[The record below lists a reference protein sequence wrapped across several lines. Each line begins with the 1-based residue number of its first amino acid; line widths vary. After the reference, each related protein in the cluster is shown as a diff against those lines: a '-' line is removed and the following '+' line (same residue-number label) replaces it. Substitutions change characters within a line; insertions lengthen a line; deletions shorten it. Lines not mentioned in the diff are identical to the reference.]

1 MKNIFKL
8 RTLMFML
15 VFIMVC
21 TQCSFAFGEAQEDSA
36 NAPGDEMKVSEEDGM
51 DGVEAT
57 VLESDDDHTVIK
69 FDVGKFDKRAVNID
83 DSEYFRLD
91 CKGTSFVE
99 EEGLPELPR
108 ICRSIT
114 IPFSADTQIS
124 VLSSEY
130 TDYQDCPIAP
140 SKGSL
145 TRDVN
150 PEDVPFTFG
159 DVYQSEGWYPAA
171 DELASLSEPFIMREL
186 KAVTVRVDAFQY
198 EPSTKTL
205 RVYDSV
211 TVEVKNSNGEENSLF
226 RMDDAAPA
234 PAHTTDA
241 FEAVYQN
248 LFINYDGGQSM
259 SAVKAPSEK
268 GDMLIISYDKFSS
281 AMTPFIQ
288 WKNSKG
294 INTTLVDRSKVSSS
308 NNPNEIK
315 KYIKNYYNQHPNLVY
330 VLLVGDYQQI
340 SSPKYSSGVSDPE
353 YTKVAGND
361 DYPDIF
367 VGRFSA
373 ESVAD
378 VETQVQRTID
388 FEKNGGNTADWYKT
402 GVGIASDEGSNE
414 SDAEHMDNICSRLSD
429 AGYTRLDKIYD
440 PNATASQVTKSL
452 NQGRGII
459 NYCGHGAQ
467 TYWVTTR
474 FSNSDVAALQ
484 NQGKLPFIISV
495 SCVSGKFQSGTC
507 FAEAWLRSKD
517 SSGNPV
523 GAVGTYMSTVNQPWR
538 PPMVGQDS
546 IIDQL
551 CNKTRTSFGGLC
563 YTGASKMLD
572 NGTSSD
578 IETFNTWTV
587 FGDPSLQ
594 VIAD

>member
-1 MKNIFKL
+1 MKKIFKL
-8 RTLMFML
+8 RTLMLML
-15 VFIMVC
+15 IFIMIC
-21 TQCSFAFGEAQEDSA
+21 TQCSFAFGEDQNNSA
-36 NAPGDEMKVSEEDGM
+36 NEPGDNMKVSENSDLDGAN
-51 DGVEAT
+51 AT
-57 VLESDDDHTVIK
+57 VLESDDDHTIIK
-69 FDVGKFDKRAVNID
+69 FDVGKFDKNAVDID
-83 DSEYFRLD
+83 NSQYFNLD

-99 EEGLPELPR
+99 EEGFPELPR

-114 IPFSADTQIS
+114 IPFSADAKIS
-124 VLSSEY
+124 VLTSEY
-130 TDYQDCPIAP
+130 TDYQECPVAP

-150 PEDVPFTFG
+150 PEDVPYTFG
-159 DVYQSEGWYPAA
+159 DVYQREGWYPA
-171 DELASLSEPFIMREL
+171 DELASLSDSFIMRDL
-186 KAVTVRVDAFQY
+186 RAVTVKVNAFQY

-211 TVEVKNSNGEENSLF
+211 TVEVKNGNNSMNSICSL
-226 RMDDAAPA
+226 DNAA

-241 FEAVYQN
+241 FEAAYQN
-248 LFINYDGGQSM
+248 LFINYNGNQNVRGI
-259 SAVKAPSEK
+259 KAPSEK

-281 AMTPFIQ
+281 AMTPFIE

-294 INTTLVDRSKVSSS
+294 INTTLIDISKVSSS

-315 KYIKNYYNQHPNLVY
+315 KFIKNYYNQHPNLVY

-361 DYPDIF
+361 NYPDIF

-388 FEKNGGNTADWYKT
+388 FEKNGGNMADWYKT
-402 GVGIASDEGSNE
+402 GVGIASAEGSNE
-414 SDAEHMDNICSRLSD
+414 SDAEHMDNIRNRLMDS
-429 AGYTRLDKIYD
+429 GYTQIDRIYD

-507 FAEAWLRSKD
+507 FAEAWLRSQD

-523 GAVGTYMSTVNQPWR
+523 GAVGTYMSTVNQAWR
-538 PPMVGQDS
+538 PPMVGQDA
-546 IIDQL
+546 IIDQI
-551 CNKTRTSFGGLC
+551 CNKTKTSFGGLC

-594 VIAD
+594 LIAN